1 MVKGT
6 FGRPSTASEGI
17 HEIEVTADSIRIAAP
32 LSDV

>member
-1 MVKGT
+1 MVNGT

-32 LSDV
+32 F